1 MDSAIQPDDYVHH
14 GQGDNLL
21 GHGREQGTQWLDEQ
35 RRDDPVILLC
45 IIQFGSTGLVACQ
58 GVYFICHFRPIT
70 YASFATWTIYKH
82 ERRYS
87 QVSTKKSYDRIIRRG
102 GELELRYNGSQT

>member
-35 RRDDPVILLC
+35 RRNDPLHYTIWFNWSRSMPGCVFHMSFPSYHVCL
-45 IIQFGSTGLVACQ
+45 
-58 GVYFICHFRPIT
+58 ICNMDNI
-70 YASFATWTIYKH
+70 
-82 ERRYS
+82 
-87 QVSTKKSYDRIIRRG
+87 
-102 GELELRYNGSQT
+102 